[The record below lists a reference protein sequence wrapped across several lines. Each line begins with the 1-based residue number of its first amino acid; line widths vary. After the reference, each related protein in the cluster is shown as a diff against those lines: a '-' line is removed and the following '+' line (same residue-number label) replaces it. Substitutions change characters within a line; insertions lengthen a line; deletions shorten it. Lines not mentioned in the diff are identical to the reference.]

1 MLTKDK
7 LVELAAECRTDSELS
22 ARVEAFLQDTGFR
35 LLVDRVLE
43 KSGPQHE
50 HGPTA
55 DAVFAYGSIALTI
68 MAVEALERLRGKL
81 LQAGHPDCTA
91 GAPCPSTGGACSDMG
106 CPFFAGLH
114 PIAHMDLIAKARSA
128 AHGNDIIAFALN
140 QGAAEA

>member
-1 MLTKDK
+1 MLSKDK

-22 ARVEAFLQDTGFR
+22 ARVEAFLHDTGFR

-43 KSGPQHE
+43 GSRPTADQSA
-50 HGPTA
+50 TA

-68 MAVEALERLRGKL
+68 MAAEALESLRGKL

-91 GAPCPSTGGACSDMG
+91 GAPCPSTGGVCSNMS
-106 CPFFAGLH
+106 CPFFVGLH
-114 PIAHMDLIAKARSA
+114 PIAHMDRIAKARSA

-140 QGAAEA
+140 QSAAEA